1 MCTKAAF
8 RAANSWLPKAT
19 TNPRTVKRAVLLP
32 WLRLWGLVLA
42 LLVAWCP
49 TRASEY
55 RQLPPAAPTALST
68 DWLVHD
74 AARNRLVFYLPGY
87 HQPAHAYYQWVQ
99 VSPRQPF
106 PLTFAAQPG
115 LSLFIDNQLVFTAR
129 TATTYSLDL
138 AQLLPAQLAPG
149 QHLLAVWQ
157 PEGTPALA
165 SFSGVRPVS
174 AAAGQPAVAE
184 RQAQLRLPTPQGQNV
199 YLGFLLVL
207 GLSYGAVRTTYQ
219 SGLAR
224 IFQIEELFGSGG
236 GGGNQQAFLTKPAFS
251 LLNLL
256 LVLLFALSFA
266 LLLTA
271 IHTDLQNLP
280 LLRRFF
286 NVPETAI
293 VARVL
298 LYTVIITTF
307 IFGKYLYVSLLGYIF
322 GLQSLLNIQYREF
335 LRTTLLAGLFLPLV
349 LLLYISLNSSY
360 PRTVAGAASAVIGVI
375 LVGTVLRVARTLHHY
390 ASLLNLHL
398 FAYLCASEVLPL
410 LVLLK
415 LIVFTY

>member
-1 MCTKAAF
+1 MAARNF
-8 RAANSWLPKAT
+8 WRHQAWQ
-19 TNPRTVKRAVLLP
+19 AVLT
-32 WLRLWGLVLA
+32 LWLA
-42 LLVAWCP
+42 LATSLGSF
-49 TRASEY
+49 ASEY
-55 RQLPPAAPTALST
+55 RQLPPAAPASLSA
-68 DWLVHD
+68 DWLIHD
-74 AARNRLVFYLPGY
+74 IARNRLIFYLPGY

-99 VSPRQPF
+99 VSRSQSF
-106 PLTFAAQPG
+106 PLSFAAQRG
-115 LSLFIDNQLVFTAR
+115 LSLFLDNQLIFTAR
-129 TATTYSLDL
+129 SAATYSLDL
-138 AQLLPAQLAPG
+138 ARLLPPQLSAG
-149 QHLLAVWQ
+149 RHLLAVWQ
-157 PEGTPALA
+157 PDGVPALA
-165 SFSGVRPVS
+165 SFSGISAQSSTSP
-174 AAAGQPAVAE
+174 AAASLVG
-184 RQAQLRLPTPQGQNV
+184 QAQPRLPGPQGQSV
-199 YLGFLLVL
+199 YLGLLLVL

-219 SGLAR
+219 PGLAR
-224 IFQIEELFGSGG
+224 IFQLDELFGRGSD
-236 GGGNQQAFLTKPAFS
+236 QQAFLSKPAFS

-298 LYTVIITTF
+298 LYTGIITAF
-307 IFGKYLYVSLLGYIF
+307 VFGKYLFVGIMAYIF
-322 GLQSLLNIQYREF
+322 DLLPLVDIQYREF

-349 LLLYISLNSSY
+349 LLLYLSLNGSF
-360 PRTVAGAASAVIGVI
+360 PQTVAWSASAVIGIV
-375 LVGTVLRVARTLHHY
+375 LVGSVLRVGRTLHRH

-398 FAYLCASEVLPL
+398 FAYLCATEVLPL

>member
-1 MCTKAAF
+1 M
-8 RAANSWLPKAT
+8 LLAT
-19 TNPRTVKRAVLLP
+19 AVLWP
-32 WLRLWGLVLA
+32 VE
-42 LLVAWCP
+42 
-49 TRASEY
+49 ASEY
-55 RQLPPAAPTALST
+55 RQLPPAAPASLSA
-68 DWLVHD
+68 DWLIHD
-74 AARNRLVFYLPGY
+74 VARNRLIFYLPGY
-87 HQPAHAYYQWVQ
+87 HQPAHVYYQWVR
-99 VSPRQPF
+99 VGRTQPF
-106 PLTFAAQPG
+106 PLSFAAQPG
-115 LSLFIDNQLVFTAR
+115 LSLFIDNQLVFTAQA
-129 TATTYSLDL
+129 ATTYSVDL
-138 AQLLPAQLAPG
+138 AQLLPPQLPTGA
-149 QHLLAVWQ
+149 HLLAVWQ
-157 PEGTPALA
+157 PDGSPALA
-165 SFSGVRPVS
+165 SFSGS
-174 AAAGQPAVAE
+174 AVASNASGQPL
-184 RQAQLRLPTPQGQNV
+184 AQVGWALPRLPGPQGQNV

-207 GLSYGAVRTTYQ
+207 GLAYGAVRTTYQ

-224 IFQIEELFGSGG
+224 IFQIEELFGNGSD
-236 GGGNQQAFLTKPAFS
+236 QQAFLIKPAFT

-298 LYTVIITTF
+298 LYTTIITVF
-307 IFGKYLYVSLLGYIF
+307 VFGKYVYVGLMSYIF
-322 GLQSLLNIQYREF
+322 GLQSLIDVQYREF

-349 LLLYISLNSSY
+349 LLLYLSLNSSY
-360 PRTVAGAASAVIGVI
+360 PQAVAWSASSAIGVV
-375 LVGTVLRVARTLHHY
+375 LVGTVLRVGRTLHQH

-398 FAYLCASEVLPL
+398 FAYLCATEVLPL

>member
-1 MCTKAAF
+1 M
-8 RAANSWLPKAT
+8 S
-19 TNPRTVKRAVLLP
+19 
-32 WLRLWGLVLA
+32 
-42 LLVAWCP
+42 
-49 TRASEY
+49 
-55 RQLPPAAPTALST
+55 
-68 DWLVHD
+68 
-74 AARNRLVFYLPGY
+74 
-87 HQPAHAYYQWVQ
+87 
-99 VSPRQPF
+99 
-106 PLTFAAQPG
+106 
-115 LSLFIDNQLVFTAR
+115 
-129 TATTYSLDL
+129 
-138 AQLLPAQLAPG
+138 
-149 QHLLAVWQ
+149 
-157 PEGTPALA
+157 
-165 SFSGVRPVS
+165 
-174 AAAGQPAVAE
+174 AAGQLAVAE
-184 RQAQLRLPTPQGQNV
+184 GQAQLRLPAPQGQNV

-224 IFQIEELFGSGG
+224 VFQIEELFGSGG
-236 GGGNQQAFLTKPAFS
+236 HGNQQAFLTKPAFS

-256 LVLLFALSFA
+256 VVVLFALSFA

-307 IFGKYLYVSLLGYIF
+307 IFGKYVYVSLLGYIF

-349 LLLYISLNSSY
+349 LLLYISLNGSY
-360 PRTVAGAASAVIGVI
+360 PRTVAGAASAVIGVVLI
-375 LVGTVLRVARTLHHY
+375 GTVLRVARTLHYHT
-390 ASLLNLHL
+390 SLLNLHL

-410 LVLLK
+410 MVLLK
-415 LIVFTY
+415 LIVFMY